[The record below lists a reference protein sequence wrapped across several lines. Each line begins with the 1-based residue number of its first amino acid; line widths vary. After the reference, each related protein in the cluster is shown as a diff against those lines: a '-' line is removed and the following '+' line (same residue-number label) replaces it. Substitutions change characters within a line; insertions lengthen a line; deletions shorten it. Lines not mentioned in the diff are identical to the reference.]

1 MKKLFLILAA
11 AAVLFSCGHVMTV
24 EEQTVSYVNKIM
36 EAGNAGKHA
45 DVEKLAAEMGKW
57 MQGLSQEEQ
66 AKAEKA
72 MFKALFG
79 VALGEEAKHEKD
91 AFDQAADYARD
102 AYNTAAEYLGKAY
115 DKAAEYAGS
124 AAEYTK
130 GAYDKAVEVAEE
142 AYEAIESIDL
152 SELF

>member
-24 EEQTVSYVNKIM
+24 EEQTLSYVNKIM
-36 EAGNAGKHA
+36 EAGKTGQPEE
-45 DVEKLAAEMGKW
+45 VEMLAVEMGKW
-57 MQGLSQEEQ
+57 MQSLSPEDQ

-72 MFKALFG
+72 MFEALFG
-79 VALGEEAKHEKD
+79 VALGGEVKHEKD
-91 AFDQAADYARD
+91 AFDHAADYARD
-102 AYNTAAEYLGKAY
+102 AYNTAAEFLDNAY
-115 DKAAEYAGS
+115 DK

-142 AYEAIESIDL
+142 AYETIESIDL

>member
-11 AAVLFSCGHVMTV
+11 AALLFSCGHVMTV

-36 EAGNAGKHA
+36 EAGNAGKHE

-72 MFKALFG
+72 MFEALFG
-79 VALGEEAKHEKD
+79 VALGGEVKHEKD
-91 AFDQAADYARD
+91 AFDHAADYARD

-124 AAEYTK
+124 AAEYAK
-130 GAYDKAVEVAEE
+130 GAYDKAAEVAEE
-142 AYEAIESIDL
+142 AYETIESIDL

>member
-36 EAGNAGKHA
+36 EAGKTGQPEE
-45 DVEKLAAEMGKW
+45 VEMLAVEMGKW
-57 MQGLSQEEQ
+57 MQSLSPEDQ

-72 MFKALFG
+72 MFEALFG
-79 VALGEEAKHEKD
+79 VALGGEVKHEKD
-91 AFDQAADYARD
+91 AFDHAADYARD
-102 AYNTAAEYLGKAY
+102 AYNTAAEFLDNAY
-115 DKAAEYAGS
+115 DK

-142 AYEAIESIDL
+142 AYETIESIDL